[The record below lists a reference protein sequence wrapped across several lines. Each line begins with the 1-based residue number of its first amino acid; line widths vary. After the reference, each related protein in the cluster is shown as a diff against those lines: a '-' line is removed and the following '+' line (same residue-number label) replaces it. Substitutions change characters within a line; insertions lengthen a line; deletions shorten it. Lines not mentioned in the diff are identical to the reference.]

1 MNTDSR
7 IETDDFQDWL
17 LEKGAGPEAD
27 CVLKAMFRRCV
38 DENPHGRRKEDD
50 AAFAEFA
57 GRVGIRPRKMSG
69 KIFRMFRDTAA
80 VLFIPLVSALLWLA
94 LKPDKDEVAD
104 WNEVTTAF
112 SDNADVVLP
121 DGTSVKLG
129 PCSRIVYPD
138 SFVSGERKV
147 FASGDVFFDVAK
159 DVDRKFRVVSDNM
172 DIIVHGTRFRLSSFM
187 DSATEDISLLDGS
200 VELEM
205 HSDSSVFFLSPG
217 EMLRYDKKNRNVG
230 RIQFDV
236 NSADRVLRV
245 NGLQFIDEELGSIAQ
260 CLSRRFGV
268 EISVEDGTLAEG
280 RYYASFING
289 ENLHEIL
296 DALNL
301 GGRFRIQTIN
311 NRIKI
316 TR

>member
-1 MNTDSR
+1 
-7 IETDDFQDWL
+7 
-17 LEKGAGPEAD
+17 
-27 CVLKAMFRRCV
+27 
-38 DENPHGRRKEDD
+38 
-50 AAFAEFA
+50 
-57 GRVGIRPRKMSG
+57 
-69 KIFRMFRDTAA
+69 
-80 VLFIPLVSALLWLA
+80 
-94 LKPDKDEVAD
+94 
-104 WNEVTTAF
+104 
-112 SDNADVVLP
+112 
-121 DGTSVKLG
+121 
-129 PCSRIVYPD
+129 
-138 SFVSGERKV
+138 
-147 FASGDVFFDVAK
+147 
-159 DVDRKFRVVSDNM
+159 
-172 DIIVHGTRFRLSSFM
+172 M

-289 ENLHEIL
+289 ENLYEIL